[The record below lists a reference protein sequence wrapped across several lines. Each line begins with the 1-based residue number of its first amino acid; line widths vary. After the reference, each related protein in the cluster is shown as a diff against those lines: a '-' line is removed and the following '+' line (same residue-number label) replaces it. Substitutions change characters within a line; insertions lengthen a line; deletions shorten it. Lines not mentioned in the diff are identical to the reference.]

1 MLYTEKT
8 RTWQD
13 DWNNI
18 IRYVLFP
25 DTKLKE

>member
-1 MLYTEKT
+1 MYTEKT

-25 DTKLKE
+25 DAKLKE